1 MLKSKNNKIDFTY
14 QQKIAMMRIL
24 LDIINA
30 DGVVDVRETYYFN
43 QLMEEFEMSEDDR
56 TIVDKKNSLLAL
68 VQLNDMSNDQKD
80 YFANLMARMII
91 IDENVNY
98 NEVAIYDVVK
108 EFCSLS
114 KSFEEQPKPDGITY
128 N

>member
-1 MLKSKNNKIDFTY
+1 MLKSKNNIIDFTY

-30 DGVVDVRETYYFN
+30 DGIVDVRETYYFN

-56 TIVDKKNSLLAL
+56 AIVDKKNSLLAL
-68 VQLNDMSNDQKD
+68 VQLNDMSKDQKD
-80 YFANLMARMII
+80 FFASLMARMII
-91 IDENVNY
+91 IDEDVNY

-108 EFCSLS
+108 EFCKIS

>member
-1 MLKSKNNKIDFTY
+1 MLKSKNNLIDFTY

-56 TIVDKKNSLLAL
+56 AIVDKKNSLLAL

-80 YFANLMARMII
+80 YFIS
-91 IDENVNY
+91 VH
-98 NEVAIYDVVK
+98 
-108 EFCSLS
+108 
-114 KSFEEQPKPDGITY
+114 
-128 N
+128 

>member
-1 MLKSKNNKIDFTY
+1 
-14 QQKIAMMRIL
+14 MMRIL

-30 DGVVDVRETYYFN
+30 DGIVDVRETYYFN

-56 TIVDKKNSLLAL
+56 AIVDKKNSLLAL
-68 VQLNDMSNDQKD
+68 VQLNDMSKDQKD
-80 YFANLMARMII
+80 FFASLMARMII
-91 IDENVNY
+91 IDEDVNY

-108 EFCSLS
+108 EFCKIS